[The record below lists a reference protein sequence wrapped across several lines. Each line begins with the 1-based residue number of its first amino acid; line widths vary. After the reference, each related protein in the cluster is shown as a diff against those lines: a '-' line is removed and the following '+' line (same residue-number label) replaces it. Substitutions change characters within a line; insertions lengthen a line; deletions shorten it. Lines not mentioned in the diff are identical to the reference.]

1 MHTAKGEV
9 INIFKPVKGKKE
21 EKYSII
27 LVMRGYMSEYKYLFS
42 PHIRSWK
49 LDYDPEIKT
58 ETSH

>member
-1 MHTAKGEV
+1 
-9 INIFKPVKGKKE
+9 
-21 EKYSII
+21 
-27 LVMRGYMSEYKYLFS
+27 MSEYKYLFS